1 MHSMKIENQ
10 ERQRKELEASC
21 ASMAKVI
28 GDCIP
33 KGVGFAL
40 IFADFGD
47 VGNAAYCSNT
57 DREDMISLLRETANR
72 IEGVG
77 N

>member
-10 ERQRKELEASC
+10 EQKRRELEDAC
-21 ASMAKVI
+21 ASMADVI
-28 GDCIP
+28 GSALP
-33 KGVGFAL
+33 EGVGFAL

-47 VGNAAYCSNT
+47 KGNAAYCSNVQ
-57 DREDMISLLRETANR
+57 REDMIKLLRETANR

>member
-1 MHSMKIENQ
+1 MKVESQ
-10 ERQRKELEASC
+10 EKSRKKLESVC
-21 ASMAKVI
+21 SDMAKVI
-28 GDCIP
+28 GGCLPD
-33 KGVGFAL
+33 GVAFAFML
-40 IFADFGD
+40 ADFGEN
-47 VGNAAYCSNT
+47 GNTAYCSNA